1 MSSNSLAHFGET
13 VAGRLSDA
21 ELLFLGQVQ
30 DLLRAAADGRVP
42 FVAAMTNLLQDLKTI
57 RRNDWDVNAVVG
69 SAKCSAIR
77 MATLPEN
84 SPVRANPSPEQRD
97 LLLDFYGL
105 IDFAVR
111 NGVSVLSL
119 LASLT
124 HDLVELS
131 TYGWDLDAAK
141 TDGFRPNAAGWAK
154 LNDEPVSESDEV
166 AE

>member
-69 SAKCSAIR
+69 PGSHSSVR
-77 MATLPEN
+77 TATLPDTCAG
-84 SPVRANPSPEQRD
+84 RMQPSFAERE
-97 LLLDFYGL
+97 LLEDFSGL
-105 IDFAVR
+105 IEFAVR
-111 NGVSVLSL
+111 NGISMLSL
-119 LASLT
+119 LASLA

-131 TYGWDLDAAK
+131 TYGWNLDTAK
-141 TDGFRPNAAGWAK
+141 ADCFRPKATGWAK
-154 LNDEPVSESDEV
+154 LNRDPVPDANETLE
-166 AE
+166 